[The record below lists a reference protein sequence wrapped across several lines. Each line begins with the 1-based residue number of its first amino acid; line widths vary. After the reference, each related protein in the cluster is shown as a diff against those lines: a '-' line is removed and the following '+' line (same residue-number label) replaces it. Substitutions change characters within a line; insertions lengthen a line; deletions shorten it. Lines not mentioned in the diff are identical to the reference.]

1 MRNKF
6 LISVALVVTSIPEA
20 AFTTEMVPQG
30 PSQHIMVPQGPSQHI
45 MVPSTSGGT
54 VLTPKGAP
62 TNEHPSHLSAPEF
75 EVNLEGKVIEEYPEG
90 FVVYITTK
98 IPYVHSESDRKF
110 FLPRDL
116 LGGEGENVGTHRE
129 FIISH
134 ITQTK
139 QLVHIGQRPAQMYVI
154 TGARFK

>member
-1 MRNKF
+1 MRNKL
-6 LISVALVVTSIPEA
+6 LISVALVVISIPEA

-30 PSQHIMVPQGPSQHI
+30 PSEHI
-45 MVPSTSGGT
+45 MVPSKSGGT
-54 VLTPKGAP
+54 VLTPKGPP
-62 TNEHPSHLSAPEF
+62 TNEHPSHPSAPEV
-75 EVNLEGKVIEEYPEG
+75 EVNLEGKAIEAYQEG

-98 IPYVHSESDRKF
+98 NPYVNSEGDRKF
-110 FLPRDL
+110 FLPRNL